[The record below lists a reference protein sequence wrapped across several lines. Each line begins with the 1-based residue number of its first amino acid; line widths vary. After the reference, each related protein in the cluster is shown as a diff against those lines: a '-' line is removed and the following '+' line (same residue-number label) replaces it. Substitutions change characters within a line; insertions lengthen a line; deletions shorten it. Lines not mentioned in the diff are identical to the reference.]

1 MSEADV
7 QSQVVALLKAAGAF
21 PEPYHT
27 HDSRR
32 SPAGFPDLVAV
43 VEGTLWC
50 IEVKAEHGKLSPE
63 QVDWADAL
71 VGLGRPVRF
80 WLAAPHN
87 LDRLRAALGLPA
99 LPASATETGGK
110 AGEGTKSHSG
120 TSAGH
125 TEAQALRIDPDDPRE
140 KLVHE
145 TMHVLGVSRARAE
158 AIVAYN
164 ERGG

>member
-1 MSEADV
+1 MTEAEV
-7 QSQVVALLKAAGAF
+7 QAQVVALLKAAGAF
-21 PEPYHT
+21 PEPFHT
-27 HDSRR
+27 HDARK
-32 SPAGFPDLVAV
+32 SPAGFPDLVTV

-71 VGLGRPVRF
+71 MGLGRPVRF

-87 LDRLRAALGLPA
+87 LDRLREALGLPT
-99 LPASATETGGK
+99 LPASAMETGGW
-110 AGEGTKSHSG
+110 GREGTKSHSG
-120 TSAGH
+120 NTAGL

-145 TMHVLGVSRARAE
+145 TMHVLGVNRARAE
-158 AIVAYN
+158 EIVAYN